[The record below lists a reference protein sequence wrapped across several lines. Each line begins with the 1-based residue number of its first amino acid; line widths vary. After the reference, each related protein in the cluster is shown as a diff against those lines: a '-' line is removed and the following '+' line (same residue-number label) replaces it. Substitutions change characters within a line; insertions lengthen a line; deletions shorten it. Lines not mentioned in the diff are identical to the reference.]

1 MKLGLFV
8 IFFIFFTKFA
18 SANEYN
24 FQKIVTLDK
33 PWGSTF
39 VNDNQILLTEVS
51 GKIKRRKHYMHLTN
65 HKVNILMK
73 ESVMVVH
80 VLVAHLME

>member
-1 MKLGLFV
+1 MKDNVKERLEELL
-8 IFFIFFTKFA
+8 KQKA
-18 SANEYN
+18 ELERERKEYN

-51 GKIKRRKHYMHLTN
+51 GKIKL
-65 HKVNILMK
+65 VNLNLNQQYLNIK
-73 ESVMVVH
+73 F
-80 VLVAHLME
+80 